1 MELNIKK
8 SYTKEKIYKND
19 SSTCFASLNTPINK
33 IKGFM
38 EIIAEK
44 QQFSSCK
51 PFFTVREK
59 KYEESDKNLNDNIN
73 IKKVGKKE
81 KKNLIKSSSE
91 YKNLKSN
98 QKPYLYE
105 YIKDFDNIIEEK
117 IIKKKQ
123 NVIKVEKQFNK
134 NINSFKKVYTIN
146 DNKTKTLRKNKSIHV
161 PTVNIDLTNSRKD
174 INNKN
179 IINNKTSLNNSYNQK
194 FIKPTPSL
202 SNSFFK
208 NYKQNGIYNS
218 YRNSIKNIK
227 NNPQIHSNNN
237 RYIYKSPNIT
247 DYNIIKNNNSNNND
261 KEDNKVINKTHKKVI
276 SDHNPNKYI
285 SNYNNNSN
293 KNYNKYNS

>member
-1 MELNIKK
+1 MKCNIIQLGTTVKKYKTTQKSCRNSDYSLKNTAFKVNDTNSNYSLRKSENKNKELDNTDNKKNNNKNINKKKLLLSFGNHNTNDMELNIKK

-134 NINSFKKVYTIN
+134 KNTNKNIN
-146 DNKTKTLRKNKSIHV
+146 KT
-161 PTVNIDLTNSRKD
+161 
-174 INNKN
+174 INNKKKILKKN
-179 IINNKTSLNNSYNQK
+179 NNK
-194 FIKPTPSL
+194 
-202 SNSFFK
+202 K
-208 NYKQNGIYNS
+208 NLE
-218 YRNSIKNIK
+218 RNIK
-227 NNPQIHSNNN
+227 NV
-237 RYIYKSPNIT
+237 K
-247 DYNIIKNNNSNNND
+247 
-261 KEDNKVINKTHKKVI
+261 I
-276 SDHNPNKYI
+276 SDEFLK
-285 SNYNNNSN
+285 
-293 KNYNKYNS
+293 